1 MRCLRG
7 RAFLRRAG
15 PRLYSRKIVT
25 RIYEADLRVKYKM
38 ETPNPIRHKS
48 ATVILKLTFAS
59 TTDRLC

>member
-1 MRCLRG
+1 MGVLIRTVQAPLKVHT
-7 RAFLRRAG
+7 LDDTQK
-15 PRLYSRKIVT
+15 LT

>member
-1 MRCLRG
+1 VLIRTVQAPLKST
-7 RAFLRRAG
+7 L
-15 PRLYSRKIVT
+15 LKTRKKLT